1 MSTTTRTVFYRF
13 QILSDVK
20 GSPTF
25 VQHETKSAL
34 FLGDEQLTTWKPD
47 APTDIPLPLATDLL
61 GAVNAALLAR
71 ITELEA
77 EIVALKS
84 TPPPSPPTNGVSKL
98 TLMRRLD
105 ALGKWTAFKALLA
118 QLPETVQDAWTLAQ
132 SVRADD
138 PLFVQAAPTIK
149 AHLDLTDEQ
158 FASLLS

>member
-77 EIVALKS
+77 AVAALATRPAPATS
-84 TPPPSPPTNGVSKL
+84 G
-98 TLMRRLD
+98 RRLVLD
-105 ALGKWTAFKALLA
+105 EVAGLAALAEQRLHLA
-118 QLPETVQDAWTLAQ
+118 RDVAGA
-132 SVRADD
+132 V
-138 PLFVQAAPTIK
+138 
-149 AHLDLTDEQ
+149 
-158 FASLLS
+158 